1 MTITLPGPIAAYYAA
16 DPLKSSDVAAC
27 FAQDAVVIDES
38 RTYPGRAEIEAWA
51 TETLGRYANLVVTPT
66 AVVTR
71 GDRTIV
77 TAHVSGDFP
86 GSPVDLDYAFDLAG
100 DEIARLEITA

>member
-1 MTITLPGPIAAYYAA
+1 MAITLPEPIAAYYAA
-16 DPLKSSDVAAC
+16 DPLKPSDVAAS

-38 RTYPGRAEIEAWA
+38 RTYSGRAEIKGWA
-51 TETLGRYANLVVTPT
+51 AETLGRYADLVVTPT
-66 AVVTR
+66 AVFNR
-71 GDRTIV
+71 HGRTIV

-86 GSPVDLDYAFDLAG
+86 GSPVDLDYAFELAG